1 VSPDA
6 HVVVSLESSA
16 SYLTAT
22 SARLTIGGV
31 AATFTVT
38 TRAAMP
44 GSLSF
49 GSATYTASGSAT
61 SAPITV
67 TRTEGTDGTVTFD
80 IVDASGA
87 VVGHGTFAVGVG
99 GVQTIAIPLSND
111 AGGAVLPLR
120 IVDITGGATPGTIV
134 AATLTVTAAPL
145 PGVVVRSGGMG
156 AVSPFML
163 LMLGLGTV
171 MRFARGRWCWML
183 AAGSLALLQVPGS
196 QAAETDAWW
205 SNLSIGARLG
215 VTTSSLTN
223 TEVSD
228 ELARDGFDVASE
240 VSRTATA
247 KSFLL
252 DYALP
257 KNLGVDLTWAYLGNT
272 RTALSGTTP
281 VNLNALLND
290 AAYATRGSGSEV
302 SLSVRYRWM
311 LPAAWSLEARGGGYR
326 WRTDTRVW
334 LGPVLALER
343 VDRGIGYTLGFGP
356 RYQATRAVGLSVNF
370 DYLRSTAENHFW
382 QETIGADYRF

>member
-1 VSPDA
+1 
-6 HVVVSLESSA
+6 
-16 SYLTAT
+16 
-22 SARLTIGGV
+22 
-31 AATFTVT
+31 
-38 TRAAMP
+38 
-44 GSLSF
+44 
-49 GSATYTASGSAT
+49 
-61 SAPITV
+61 
-67 TRTEGTDGTVTFD
+67 
-80 IVDASGA
+80 
-87 VVGHGTFAVGVG
+87 
-99 GVQTIAIPLSND
+99 
-111 AGGAVLPLR
+111 
-120 IVDITGGATPGTIV
+120 
-134 AATLTVTAAPL
+134 
-145 PGVVVRSGGMG
+145 
-156 AVSPFML
+156 
-163 LMLGLGTV
+163 
-171 MRFARGRWCWML
+171 ML

-257 KNLGVDLTWAYLGNT
+257 KNLGVDLAWAYLGNT

-356 RYQATRAVGLSVNF
+356 RYQATRTVGLSVNF